1 MKTSLVI
8 DDRVFE
14 EAKKESVK
22 SGRTI
27 SEIISKWA
35 QIGRDVLRQNQK
47 DQKSRKEFKPR
58 DLGQPRI
65 DLSNRKDWMEEL
77 ERDGD

>member
-14 EAKKESVK
+14 EAKKEADK

-27 SEIISKWA
+27 SEVISKWA
-35 QIGRDVLRQNQK
+35 QLGRESWKQS
-47 DQKSRKEFKPR
+47 QKSQKTRVFKAK
-58 DLGQPRI
+58 DLGTPQV
-65 DLSNRKDWMEEL
+65 DLSSRKDWMEEL

>member
-14 EAKKESVK
+14 EAKKEADK

-27 SEIISKWA
+27 SEVISKWA
-35 QIGRDVLRQNQK
+35 QLGREVWKQNQK
-47 DQKSRKEFKPR
+47 NQKMKEFKAK
-58 DLGQPRI
+58 DLGVPQV
-65 DLSNRKDWMEEL
+65 DLSSRKDWMEEL

>member
-14 EAKKESVK
+14 DAKKEADK

-27 SEIISKWA
+27 SEVISKWA
-35 QIGRDVLRQNQK
+35 QLGRETWKQSQK
-47 DQKSRKEFKPR
+47 KQRAKEFKAK
-58 DLGQPRI
+58 DLGAPQI
-65 DLSNRKDWMEEL
+65 DLSSRKDWMEEL

>member
-14 EAKKESVK
+14 EAKKEADK
-22 SGRTI
+22 SGKTI
-27 SEIISKWA
+27 SEVISKWA
-35 QIGRDVLRQNQK
+35 QMGREAWKQNQK
-47 DQKSRKEFKPR
+47 TQKAKEFRAK
-58 DLGQPRI
+58 DLGLPQV

>member
-14 EAKKESVK
+14 DAKKEADK
-22 SGRTI
+22 SGKTI
-27 SEIISKWA
+27 SEVISTWA
-35 QIGRDVLRQNQK
+35 QLGREVFKQASKNKRP
-47 DQKSRKEFKPR
+47 KEFKAK
-58 DLGQPRI
+58 DLGAPQV
-65 DLSNRKDWMEEL
+65 DLSSRKDWMEEL

>member
-14 EAKKESVK
+14 EAKKEADK

-27 SEIISKWA
+27 SEVISKWA
-35 QIGRDVLRQNQK
+35 QLGRETWKQNQK
-47 DQKSRKEFKPR
+47 TQKVKEFKAK
-58 DLGQPRI
+58 DLGIPQV
-65 DLSNRKDWMEEL
+65 DLSSRKDWMEEL

>member
-14 EAKKESVK
+14 EAKKEAAK

-27 SEIISKWA
+27 SEVISKWA
-35 QIGRDVLRQNQK
+35 QIGREAWRQTQK
-47 DQKSRKEFKPR
+47 NKKITDFKAQN
-58 DLGQPRI
+58 LGSPQV
-65 DLSNRKDWMEEL
+65 DLSSRKDWMEEL

>member
-14 EAKKESVK
+14 AAKKEADK

-27 SEIISKWA
+27 SEIISNWA
-35 QIGRDVLRQNQK
+35 QMGREAWKQSQK
-47 DQKSRKEFKPR
+47 NHKKREFKAK
-58 DLGQPRI
+58 DLGAPQI
-65 DLSNRKDWMEEL
+65 DLSSRKDWMEEL

>member
-14 EAKKESVK
+14 DAKREADK
-22 SGRTI
+22 SGKTI
-27 SEIISKWA
+27 SEVISKWA
-35 QIGRDVLRQNQK
+35 QLGREVFKQTSKNQ
-47 DQKSRKEFKPR
+47 RPKEFKAK
-58 DLGQPRI
+58 DLGAPQI
-65 DLSNRKDWMEEL
+65 DLSSRKDWMEEL

>member
-14 EAKKESVK
+14 EAKKESGK

-27 SEIISKWA
+27 SEVISKWA
-35 QIGRDVLRQNQK
+35 QIGRDVLKQSQK
-47 DQKSRKEFKPR
+47 DQKSRREFKPR
-58 DLGQPRI
+58 DLGQPQI

-77 ERDGD
+77 ENDGD